1 MTSIKYGLSLSSK
14 TKSGPNKPA
23 PTQRKAIFGDDD
35 EEDDRHEQPAQTTA
49 PKRVQEITTFDLEA
63 TPVKTASPPRHTA
76 SPVKTP
82 KPTLN
87 LKDPLSHQAQSLSS
101 LQSAAKVTSDLDPSI
116 YDYDSFH
123 NASVAAQRA
132 RKEEAAK
139 TKSNGQNYMTD
150 LMAAAEQRK
159 KDQARAK
166 DRLLQ
171 REREQEGDEFKDKDM
186 FVTEAYKEHQVEVR
200 KAEAEEEKR
209 VEEQDRKKKT
219 AGMSAFHRS
228 MMDEQEKRH
237 TEVLEAEMR
246 LKESGAVLEG
256 DASPTEKEKSDAEMA
271 KELAE
276 KGRRVEL
283 NAEGQATDKRD
294 LLSGG
299 LNIVAKP
306 KSAASKAS
314 ERDAAAAARSQAQQS
329 FKPNIDA
336 RQAQRERQTRM
347 MEAQLEAA
355 TKRKAEEEAEEVER
369 REHAAKSQKTSGEI
383 SSAKQRY
390 LQRKKEAA
398 EAKARGEG

>member
-1 MTSIKYGLSLSSK
+1 MTSIKYGLSLNNKSK
-14 TKSGPNKPA
+14 SAPNKPA
-23 PTQRKAIFGDDD
+23 PAKRKAIFGDDD
-35 EEDDRHEQPAQTTA
+35 DDDDDQPEQAAATTA
-49 PKRVQEITTFDLEA
+49 PNAVQEITTFDLDA
-63 TPVKTASPPRHTA
+63 NPVKAASPPPRTT
-76 SPVKTP
+76 SPAKP
-82 KPTLN
+82 SKPTLKS
-87 LKDPLSHQAQSLSS
+87 KDPLSHQAQSLSS
-101 LQSAAKVTSDLDPSI
+101 LRSAAKVTSDLDPSI

-123 NASVAAQRA
+123 NASLAAQRA
-132 RKEEAAK
+132 RKEDVAK
-139 TKSNGQNYMTD
+139 SKSNGQDYMTD

-186 FVTEAYKEHQVEVR
+186 FVTEAYKEHQAEVR

-209 VEEQDRKKKT
+209 VAEQERKKRT

-237 TEVLEAEMR
+237 AEVLEAEKR
-246 LKESGAVLEG
+246 FKESGAVV
-256 DASPTEKEKSDAEMA
+256 DADADAEPTEKEKSDADLA
-271 KELAE
+271 KEFASQ
-276 KGRRVEL
+276 GRTIEL

-306 KSAASKAS
+306 KSTFKTS
-314 ERDAAAAARSQAQQS
+314 ERDADTAARTQAQAS
-329 FKPNIDA
+329 FRPNMDA

-355 TKRKAEEEAEEVER
+355 TKRKAEEEVEEAEKRER
-369 REHAAKSQKTSGEI
+369 AAKSQKTQGEI
-383 SSAKQRY
+383 SSAKERY
-390 LQRKKEAA
+390 LQRKREAA
-398 EAKARGEG
+398 GQGEG